1 MAIEA
6 EFLRVGTAFATVAE
20 VLQSLGLTVNEDRP
34 PRDAVLLVERLG
46 DLVEELRGWA
56 ADGLDAA
63 AHAREG
69 VAHPPDF
76 HRARLALGEAHERFI
91 RLEYRFFDEAVAPG
105 TIDGLARF
113 GRQRGGEWLSWSR
126 GVLSGL
132 DACRAPLRSLDEA
145 LLSAWMELGD
155 RLGSRSV
162 SLQTTNIGQLYGKVR
177 IGRQPADRTA
187 HGTATDPVA

>member
-6 EFLRVGTAFATVAE
+6 VFLQLGTEFTAVAE

-56 ADGLDAA
+56 ADGLAA
-63 AHAREG
+63 SERAREAVG
-69 VAHPPDF
+69 HPPDF
-76 HRARLALGEAHERFI
+76 HKGRIALGEAHARFI
-91 RLEYRFFDEAVAPG
+91 QLEYRFFDEAVSFA

-126 GVLSGL
+126 GVLNGL
-132 DACRAPLRSLDEA
+132 DACRGPLRAMDETVMRA
-145 LLSAWMELGD
+145 WQELSE
-155 RLGSRSV
+155 RLGPG
-162 SLQTTNIGQLYGKVR
+162 SLQVLTTNIGQQYGATCME
-177 IGRQPADRTA
+177 RQHGDPHCTA
-187 HGTATDPVA
+187 

>member
-6 EFLRVGTAFATVAE
+6 EFLHLSTAFAAVAE

-46 DLVEELRGWA
+46 DLIEEIRGWA
-56 ADGLDAA
+56 ADGLAA
-63 AHAREG
+63 CGQAREA

-76 HRARLALGEAHERFI
+76 HRARHALGEAHERYI
-91 RLEYRFFDEAVAPG
+91 QLEYRFFDEAVAFT
-105 TIDGLARF
+105 TIDGLVRF

-132 DACRAPLRSLDEA
+132 DSCRAPLRTLDEA
-145 LLSAWMELGD
+145 LLTAWQELGE
-155 RLGSRSV
+155 RLG
-162 SLQTTNIGQLYGKVR
+162 
-177 IGRQPADRTA
+177 
-187 HGTATDPVA
+187 